1 MSAPSRSGPSQ
12 PSFRLIYSRSL
23 SGDEVSAAGRG
34 LESFSRYGLL
44 FDKME
49 LSREALKGVR
59 RKEDIMMA
67 VSSERPVL
75 LDENWFLRMSFLE
88 AGRIM
93 IGMDEGRVGIGLTA
107 QPLEAPGYPQKRRM
121 VGVSRFDSGAVVS
134 VARMREFY
142 GPGGAYRDRNAGVY
156 PEAVRYAVMHEM
168 GHILIE
174 RGRGG
179 DWALDAESAEGGK
192 ARSEAK
198 SHCPNKG
205 CIMQENENVHDF
217 VERFVKS
224 GLDFCA
230 DCSARISSRLCSL
243 RF

>member
-1 MSAPSRSGPSQ
+1 MSAISRAEPRQ
-12 PSFRLIYSRSL
+12 PSFRLIYGRSL
-23 SGDEVSAAGRG
+23 ACEEIEAAGRG
-34 LESFSRYGLL
+34 LGSFSRYGLL
-44 FDKME
+44 FDRME

-59 RKEDIMMA
+59 RKEDIRMA
-67 VSSERPVL
+67 VSSERPIL
-75 LDENWFLRMSFLE
+75 LDDNWFLRMSFFE

-93 IGMDEGRVGIGLTA
+93 LGMEEGRIGIGLTA

-142 GPGGAYRDRNAGVY
+142 GPGGAYRDGKAGVY

-179 DWALDAESAEGGK
+179 DWALDAESEEGGK

-198 SHCPNKG
+198 SHCPDKD

-217 VERFVKS
+217 VERFVRR
-224 GLDFCA
+224 GLGFCA

-243 RF
+243 RL